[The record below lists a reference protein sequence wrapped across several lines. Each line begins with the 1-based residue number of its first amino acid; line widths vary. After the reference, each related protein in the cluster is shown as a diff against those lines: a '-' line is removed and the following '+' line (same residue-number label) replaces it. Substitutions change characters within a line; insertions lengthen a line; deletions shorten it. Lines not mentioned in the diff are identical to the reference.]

1 MAESGYGLAGLGMG
15 KVKSFNQYRLTP
27 GFGGS
32 AMCHMKQLSAALHAA
47 DAASRKKAPRP
58 ERCQLPFLVQP
69 YFLNAGA
76 ASSVCS
82 HSANRRISSFAS

>member
-1 MAESGYGLAGLGMG
+1 MAESGYGLAGLGVG
-15 KVKSFNQYRLTP
+15 KVKSINQYRLTP

-58 ERCQLPFLVQP
+58 ERCQLPFLGNDSNLLIVFYVQIMP
-69 YFLNAGA
+69 
-76 ASSVCS
+76 
-82 HSANRRISSFAS
+82 